1 MNNVDKQ
8 VLDLYDYILK
18 HGEVRSDRTGTGTLS
33 IFDYTMRF
41 DMSEGFPLL
50 TTKHVAFRLVA
61 EELLW
66 FLKGDTNLKTLID
79 KNVNIWTP
87 DGYRWYKELGGTL
100 SKEEFIEFV
109 KENGFDLGRI
119 YGGIWTDLPYPDR
132 VIEKVNPIIKEQTLN
147 RENNVKVN
155 ITGKTIYT
163 SEKFGDYI
171 IIGDGESYKYKG
183 RERKTVNIQFLDT
196 GFIQKNVRIDAA
208 KEGRVRDVY
217 KKTVA
222 GIGYSGEYE
231 VKTKMDKHLK
241 KVWNHMI
248 DRCYNQ
254 KCKEYKYYG
263 GKGVFVEDSWH
274 NFSNFVK
281 DVKRLVNWKRKERE
295 PNKYQLDKD
304 YYSSNCYSPDTCVWI
319 SKSDN
324 MLYRNSRLFKVTT
337 PEGCEYKYISITKCA
352 NDLGLLDSKISMVL
366 SGKRKHHKGFTFE
379 YLPDGELYR
388 YKLPLNQIHKVIE
401 DIKSNPTSR
410 RLYVD
415 AWSPTEQY
423 DASLPCCHNAFQL
436 YVHNNGKL
444 DLKFFMRSNDS
455 FLGLPFNIAS
465 YGLLLH
471 LIALECGLEVG
482 SLIYNG
488 GDIHLYLNHIEQAKE
503 QLLNEPRKLPKL
515 VIKNKKDN
523 LEDYE
528 IEDFEIVDYNP
539 HKAIKAPVSV
549 GLKEEA
555 K

>member
-18 HGEVRSDRTGTGTLS
+18 HGEVKSDRTGTGTLS

-100 SKEEFIEFV
+100 SKEEFVEFV

-119 YGGIWTDLPYPDR
+119 YGAQWTDWNGEGY
-132 VIEKVNPIIKEQTLN
+132 NQIKEVIA
-147 RENNVKVN
+147 E
-155 ITGKTIYT
+155 I
-163 SEKFGDYI
+163 
-171 IIGDGESYKYKG
+171 
-183 RERKTVNIQFLDT
+183 
-196 GFIQKNVRIDAA
+196 
-208 KEGRVRDVY
+208 
-217 KKTVA
+217 
-222 GIGYSGEYE
+222 
-231 VKTKMDKHLK
+231 
-241 KVWNHMI
+241 
-248 DRCYNQ
+248 
-254 KCKEYKYYG
+254 
-263 GKGVFVEDSWH
+263 
-274 NFSNFVK
+274 
-281 DVKRLVNWKRKERE
+281 KR
-295 PNKYQLDKD
+295 
-304 YYSSNCYSPDTCVWI
+304 
-319 SKSDN
+319 
-324 MLYRNSRLFKVTT
+324 
-337 PEGCEYKYISITKCA
+337 
-352 NDLGLLDSKISMVL
+352 
-366 SGKRKHHKGFTFE
+366 
-379 YLPDGELYR
+379 
-388 YKLPLNQIHKVIE
+388 
-401 DIKSNPTSR
+401 NPSSR
-410 RLYVD
+410 RLYVS
-415 AWSPTEQY
+415 AWHPT
-423 DASLPCCHNAFQL
+423 DFKKAALPCCHHAFQL

-444 DLKFFMRSNDS
+444 DLKFFMRSNDG
-455 FLGLPFNIAS
+455 FLGLAFNIAS
-465 YGLLLH
+465 YALLLH

-488 GDIHLYLNHIEQAKE
+488 GDVHLYLNHIEQAKE

-523 LEDYE
+523 LEDYD

-549 GLKEEA
+549 GLKEEV